1 MRRYGPPE
9 LQDIEKEVKEVLGRG
24 MSRESEFEGIISLI
38 KETPDMFDPTTF
50 DKRGLKAIRTS
61 LDKNSELR
69 RILESRGYKVIYPV
83 KMNETGRN
91 RFTTQLELHKA
102 PISFDGLEENI
113 TEHDALIIDTQQSVP
128 SGELLDLIAGQYSRM
143 VRAVQPYSEEMGP
156 TNRDSNPLISHEG
169 GYKNGVS
176 LEHRYLSPYANSLI
190 KDLND
195 CGFQTLPHDIDITE
209 RYNKEALE
217 QLGKDK
223 VIKRVLEVTNARGKS
238 FSDIDYEVSGDSP
251 LTMGAVLKGIGI
263 DGVLPSDVK
272 SAEDNMEPENSK
284 DDKLP
289 ND

>member
-1 MRRYGPPE
+1 MRRHGPPE

-156 TNRDSNPLISHEG
+156 TNRDSNPLISLSNLTTW
-169 GYKNGVS
+169 Y
-176 LEHRYLSPYANSLI
+176 RYY
-190 KDLND
+190 
-195 CGFQTLPHDIDITE
+195 
-209 RYNKEALE
+209 RAL
-217 QLGKDK
+217 
-223 VIKRVLEVTNARGKS
+223 
-238 FSDIDYEVSGDSP
+238 
-251 LTMGAVLKGIGI
+251 
-263 DGVLPSDVK
+263 
-272 SAEDNMEPENSK
+272 
-284 DDKLP
+284 
-289 ND
+289 